1 MVSIYVDN
9 NSREDDKP
17 IRRKHGG
24 CDQYADAV
32 RVCKEIVNASVQEFF
47 DYDVDEQANLDRYVI
62 WGESPW
68 ILPEPD
74 GEHFSAF
81 DYARERI
88 RELIRLK
95 PFLD

>member
-1 MVSIYVDN
+1 MFFIYVDDN
-9 NSREDDKP
+9 NRSDDKP
-17 IRRKHGG
+17 VRRKHGG
-24 CDQYADAV
+24 CDQYSDAV
-32 RVCKEIVNASVQEFF
+32 RVCKEIVNESVREFF
-47 DYDVDEQANLDRYVI
+47 DNDYDEDGNYDRYVI

-68 ILPEPD
+68 IIPEPD